1 MKDKRL
7 QILLAVL
14 GIAGTISGTLIG
26 SYVTSYLD
34 HSLPPVKSV
43 PLQPIFV
50 KSENVSWVAN
60 SQNYPIIV
68 DEKGISV
75 RDFAGMTAFFY
86 FTATGTGS
94 VGNGSDGS
102 VYFANNLTAYARI
115 FLDLQ
120 PYRNA
125 SLFLFNNQGRFT
137 ELPPLYNTD
146 YYSVSI
152 SLPLVRVTTIE
163 IEAFLAC
170 WRCSLVLQDITVNG
184 TLFY

>member
-1 MKDKRL
+1 MRERRY

-14 GIAGTISGTLIG
+14 TILGALVG
-26 SYVTSYLD
+26 AFVTSYID
-34 HSLPPVKSV
+34 HSRLPVKSA
-43 PLQPIFV
+43 PLQSFFM
-50 KSENVSWVAN
+50 KSENVSWGIPTT
-60 SQNYPIIV
+60 YPIIV

-75 RDFAGMTAFFY
+75 RDFAGITVFFY

-94 VGNGSDGS
+94 VGTDSNGA
-102 VYFANNLTAYARI
+102 VFFANNLTAYARL

-125 SLFLFNNQGRFT
+125 SSYLFNNQGRYT
-137 ELPPLYNTD
+137 LPAQYNTNN
-146 YYSVSI
+146 YSVSI
-152 SLPLVRVTTIE
+152 SLSLVRVTTIE

-170 WRCSLVLQDITVNG
+170 WRCSVVLQDITVNG